1 MRGFTLIELL
11 VTIVI
16 VSVVGVAALIP
27 ALVSVRGLGPRGGA
41 AQARFALLA
50 QGQAELFERELT
62 ALGADQWVP
71 TSAALAA
78 ASPYQVSPDPQID
91 GKIFQVSRSVE
102 CLRQDLVARDS
113 SCSSG
118 YLRITVAVVDAVTS
132 DSFALS
138 FIKTQAAL

>member
-41 AQARFALLA
+41 AQARLALLA

-71 TSAALAA
+71 TLTELAA

-91 GKIFQVSRSVE
+91 GKTFQVSRSVE
-102 CLRQDLVARDS
+102 CFRQDLVARDS

-118 YLRITVAVVDAVTS
+118 YLRITVSVADAVTS

-138 FIKTQAAL
+138 FIKTQAGL

>member
-27 ALVSVRGLGPRGGA
+27 ALVSVRGLGSRGGA
-41 AQARFALLA
+41 AQARLALLA

-71 TSAALAA
+71 TSTALAA

-91 GKIFQVSRSVE
+91 GKTFQVSRSVE

-118 YLRITVAVVDAVTS
+118 YLRITVVVADAVTS

-138 FIKTQAAL
+138 FIKTQAGL